1 MLSGVLIQ
9 TGLAYLFL
17 VSFVCLIT
25 AADFAFP
32 REAPM
37 VYRNRLRVIGFAV
50 IFIPCAIVSGFAVM
64 QLLASLGLY
73 ALADIPGLLGF
84 VAAVILTD
92 LAYYWY
98 HRAQH
103 SVGWLWRFHSVHHSI
118 EKMGAGAGY
127 HHLLEAPVKALFV
140 SLPVS
145 MVMDRA
151 AAPLVVFLFSIHGYY
166 IHSTTRL
173 NFGPLA
179 WLIADN
185 RVHRI
190 HHSLEPRHFNKN
202 FGALSLIWD
211 KLFGTAYF
219 PTDEWPAVGLS
230 GSPEPRTLAGYISL
244 GQKLGDV
251 EVSDNIVR
259 NRRSS

>member
-1 MLSGVLIQ
+1 MSGFLWAVLLQ
-9 TGLAYLFL
+9 TALAYVFL
-17 VSFVCLIT
+17 ASFICLVA
-25 AADFAFP
+25 AADIGFP
-32 REAPM
+32 REEPM
-37 VYRNRLRVIGFAV
+37 QQRDRMRAIAFGAL
-50 IFIPCAIVSGFAVM
+50 FIPASIVASMLVKL
-64 QLLASLGLY
+64 LLAKAGYY

-84 VAAVILTD
+84 FAAILLFD
-92 LAYYWY
+92 FFYYWY

-103 SVGWLWRFHSVHHSI
+103 SIPWLWRFHSVHHAV

-140 SLPVS
+140 SVPVAIL
-145 MVMDRA
+145 MDMA
-151 AAPLVVFLFSIHGYY
+151 AAGGLIGFLYAIHGYY

-179 WLIADN
+179 WIIADN

-190 HHSLEPRHFNKN
+190 HHSLEPRHFDKN

-219 PTDEWPAVGLS
+219 PRAEWPAIGLE
-230 GSPEPRTLAGYISL
+230 GQPEAKSIAAIARLPARLANYAGATVL
-244 GQKLGDV
+244 K
-251 EVSDNIVR
+251 
-259 NRRSS
+259 